1 MVWTIDIE
9 FDSTTDSKGVKIAS
23 ILDEPTC
30 WSLLNIVERSITAE
44 RLSAELAAVFA
55 VSGGPPKVL
64 QMDNPHS

>member
-1 MVWTIDIE
+1 M
-9 FDSTTDSKGVKIAS
+9 S